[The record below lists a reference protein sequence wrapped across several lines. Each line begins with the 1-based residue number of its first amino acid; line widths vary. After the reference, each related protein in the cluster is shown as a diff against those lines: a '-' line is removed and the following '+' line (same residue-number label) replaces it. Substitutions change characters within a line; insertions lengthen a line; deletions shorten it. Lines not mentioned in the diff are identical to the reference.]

1 MFIDYKMFILN
12 DKLSYSFI
20 HFDNKNNCE
29 KRSFFLPKKKRKFL
43 SYCTTKIH
51 CTTSEKRNVPKDTH
65 TIRTNYLYMD
75 ISFETFNLHLPVL
88 RTVMFKT
95 RM

>member
-29 KRSFFLPKKKRKFL
+29 KRSFFLPKKKEHFYHIVRQKYIVPLVKNEMFQKIL
-43 SYCTTKIH
+43 IRFVQIICTWI
-51 CTTSEKRNVPKDTH
+51 
-65 TIRTNYLYMD
+65 
-75 ISFETFNLHLPVL
+75 
-88 RTVMFKT
+88 
-95 RM
+95 